1 MCIRD
6 YIRRK
11 TTRVASQ
18 VSEVTNEQQQTLMP
32 TVINEN
38 EPQYLPV
45 REIGEKLD
53 TDNLIRNIALT
64 GPYGSGKSTVLYTL
78 QQDYKKHTY
87 LQISLATLESYDLL
101 ERDEIKKTSSNSIV
115 SLSTVFCNN

>member
-32 TVINEN
+32 TVIDEN

-45 REIGEKLD
+45 TEIGKKLD
-53 TDNLIRNIALT
+53 SDKFIRNIALT
-64 GPYGSGKSTVLYTL
+64 GPYGSGKSSVLYTL
-78 QQDYKKHTY
+78 HTEV
-87 LQISLATLESYDLL
+87 TK
-101 ERDEIKKTSSNSIV
+101 RV
-115 SLSTVFCNN
+115 

>member
-11 TTRVASQ
+11 DNTGSLPKFRRL
-18 VSEVTNEQQQTLMP
+18 TNEQQQTLMP

-87 LQISLATLESYDLL
+87 LQISLATLESDDLL
-101 ERDEIKKTSSNSIV
+101 ERDEERER
-115 SLSTVFCNN
+115 

>member
-64 GPYGSGKSTVLYTL
+64 GPYGSGKVPYFIRYNRIIKSIPTYKFHL
-78 QQDYKKHTY
+78 QR
-87 LQISLATLESYDLL
+87 LNRMIFWNAT
-101 ERDEIKKTSSNSIV
+101 RKRKIKRHRATQSSH
-115 SLSTVFCNN
+115 